1 MELIKINNLSFT
13 YKTGQVTALKDID
26 LVIGKGEFVTLCG
39 KSGCGKTTLLR
50 LLKPSISPFGEKTGE
65 IFYKGEPI
73 LKISELEDASKIGF
87 VMQNPD
93 SQLITEKVWSELA
106 FGLESLGFPNGE
118 IRRKVS
124 EMVSFFGIE
133 DIFHKKT
140 SELSGGQKQIVNLAS
155 VLVMQPDF
163 LILDE
168 PTSQLDPICASDFIK
183 TLEKINRELGITVIL
198 SEHRLE
204 EAFPVSDRIIVMD
217 GGKIICDTTPQKAGK
232 LLKGSSM
239 FDALPA
245 PVRIFSS
252 LCDEEEGPITV
263 REGKKWLSEAL
274 KNKMPVAI
282 PANENNSPVFLQA
295 KDLWFKYDDSDSY
308 VIKGAGLSV
317 KKGEFFALLGGN
329 GAGKSTLISLLGGLV
344 PCRRGKIIIDGKDIK
359 KHKGLYDGFISILPQ
374 NPLLT
379 FSENTVLKDIKSSL
393 INVGDEEIN
402 EAIRIFGLE
411 KLTDSHPYDLSGGEQ
426 QKLALCKVFLRKSR
440 IVFLD
445 EPTKGLDVAF
455 KKTLAGLIKKLNENS
470 VTVIMVSHDIEFSA
484 EYASR
489 CALFFD
495 GNVTALD
502 EPYSFFKNNYFYT
515 TGTNRLARDILPGAI
530 LPRDIINAF
539 KGEGE
544 NE

>member
-274 KNKMPVAI
+274 KNKGAVAI

-344 PCRRGKIIIDGKDIK
+344 PCQCGKIIIDGKDIK
-359 KHKGLYDGFISILPQ
+359 KNKGLYDGFISILPQ

-515 TGTNRLARDILPGAI
+515 TGANRLARDILPGAI